1 MQLTIKDRVILLSI
15 LPEFDNR
22 EGLIKKIAIAKK
34 IALTADEEAQVKTEQ
49 RGNGIVD
56 VTFRTVES
64 MTVTAEYTF
73 TDDELAYMR
82 AIIDRIN
89 ESGMFSEFSY
99 ETYDKIIAATT
110 VSSASAV
117 DPEATATA

>member
-56 VTFRTVES
+56 VTFRTVEA

-73 TDDELAYMR
+73 TDDELTYMR

-110 VSSASAV
+110 VSSAV
-117 DPEATATA
+117 DPTAAATA